1 MIYPRRSQDV
11 EDVGR
16 HYDALDEFYRE
27 VWGDHVHHGLWL
39 SGDESNDVAV
49 RNLVSYAT
57 RHTTLP
63 PGTTVCDVGC
73 GYGAVANLLAGEHG
87 AVVTGLTVSE
97 RQYDYALREYGSPQC
112 EFLLRDWM
120 RNELDDS
127 SFDVVLAIE
136 SLSHMP
142 DKSRFFS
149 ETFRVLRPGGTLVV
163 AAWLAGPSVGRLQ
176 RRHLLQAICSDGR
189 LPSMANAGEAREM
202 ARTAGF
208 DEIVVENVTGRVRRT
223 WWICQRRLVAR
234 ILTDRRY
241 QRYLLDA
248 ASSDRKFL
256 LTIFRILAAYRTG
269 AMQYGLFSFAK
280 PPASS

>member
-1 MIYPRRSQDV
+1 L
-11 EDVGR
+11 EAVGR

-39 SGDESNDVAV
+39 SGDESSDVAV

-57 RHTTLP
+57 RHTTLQ

-73 GYGAVANLLAGEHG
+73 GYGAVANLLARDHG
-87 AVVTGLTVSE
+87 VVVTGLTVSE
-97 RQYDYALREYGSPQC
+97 RQYDYAARMYESPQC
-112 EFLLRDWM
+112 GFLLRDWM
-120 RNELDDS
+120 RNDLEDS
-127 SFDVVLAIE
+127 NFDVVLAIE

-149 ETFRVLRPGGTLVV
+149 EAFRVLRPGGTLVM
-163 AAWLAGPSVGRLQ
+163 AAWLAGPSVGRFKQ
-176 RRHLLQAICSDGR
+176 RYLLQAICSDGW
-189 LPSMANAGEAREM
+189 LPSMANAAETREM
-202 ARTAGF
+202 ACTAGF
-208 DEIVVENVTGRVRRT
+208 DEITFENVTARVRRT
-223 WWICQRRLVAR
+223 WWICQRRLLAR

-248 ASSDRKFL
+248 ASSDRRFL

-280 PPASS
+280 PPESS